1 MAKLTLSSLTSSY
14 RSNAALNA
22 NFDAIEAAIENTLS
36 RDGTSPN
43 AMAANLDMGS
53 NRVVNLAA
61 PVDDNDAIRKVDVD
75 SGIGP
80 EITTVADNITS
91 VTTVATNI
99 SDVTA
104 VSADLTGADTIGDA
118 SALLAITAPGIVAKD
133 TGGSP
138 VSRTITGSTG
148 ISVSNGDG
156 GAGNPTISLDA
167 ELVDIAG
174 ITPVDGTFIVGDGSD
189 FVGETGDTALT
200 SLGGGTTGIAVF
212 KGSSAGAIR
221 TTLSLTPG
229 TDVLVYDANLQTFVD
244 AFTLPTTDGLS
255 GQALTT
261 DGLGNVSWTTPAGGG
276 DTLAADDETITG
288 SWTFNSG
295 LTIGSVVWPNVSSS
309 RTGAEN
315 LAAIQDA
322 IDNNPSGTVINLP
335 GESFTISGGVNLR
348 GSLNNKINTIIQGPG
363 PRPTVINVDDATG
376 ASGEWAN
383 GGSGYVVQNITL
395 VYPTLP
401 TFPYI
406 FSSKGLTSSTDVAID
421 NAGGY
426 SIGATTLDI
435 DGTALVGSV
444 SPGDRVEFTGHAQPY
459 IIQNVVTASGNA
471 LTGVQIYPAL
481 TSSVSDNQ
489 TAFIK
494 QVAGYYGIGDGTSNA
509 LIPSGTSSLRLHF
522 NLMETTRIANPEPA
536 VGDQFFLIS
545 ENNPNDSSNFQNTVP
560 YRIAS
565 VGTLVGSYT
574 AASYWPI
581 TVEHWNGSA
590 WVSGLSTDQPNG
602 IMTTNLQDYRNNLYN
617 GLALHH
623 CDFVTIRN
631 VWVKNARLHGIS
643 VGSST
648 ISAPNAYRTL
658 GSGSLVRSKHITIEN
673 CLVGQEDDPTE
684 THVQGSLISGANV
697 NHVDISGCQG
707 FGNLADTTPSGNNW
721 NYGIFFEK
729 FTDLSTINCYMARC
743 LEGYRF
749 TNFSG
754 LTATHWSSVDCRN
767 GFVQDQNGRGYTV
780 SNFNVYSQDYAS
792 LTQIG
797 VWART
802 GEILTGVANDER
814 DASGTIANGI
824 IKGIGSASYGVNIGC
839 YLEGA
844 NTVSNDSDDIGFM
857 SLSGVQVLECYN
869 RGFQFEELRKA
880 VVTNCIA
887 NYNGGAGLVDLNT
900 TDVTLANILL
910 YDNCQD
916 RDNAGLQVDNKTGG
930 ILDGIQS
937 KNLRDATAA
946 QDYGVEW
953 LNTSS
958 GVRIG
963 LNNEFR
969 GDTDNETGTRPTM
982 KATILGDL
990 EMQTEASTG
999 TFSDAYKM
1007 VGLDANGDRVAYAGL
1022 RGSVRNN
1029 SAGNHRGRLYFS
1041 IATGGTL
1048 NNNHYIDDDGLTLVG
1063 DVVAVDGTFSGNLGA
1078 VGGTFSGA
1086 ITGASVS
1093 VTGQVQGQSARFE
1106 TASGEAT
1113 LDAVTGSS
1121 TGNLSGW
1128 TSKGDNS
1135 AAAEVDYARLRCGV
1149 RSNAAGNHAGR
1160 WLFQVAQG
1168 GALTDM
1174 LSIENGIVVPGSAGL
1189 ANDRGRGSV
1198 DIDDVYYVQGTQVVG
1213 SQQSAIASLTNS
1225 TGGTTDGTLAAVTDT
1240 SASDQSGPVND
1251 NFAEV
1256 NAKVDAILSALRTHG
1271 LIAT

>member
-1 MAKLTLSSLTSSY
+1 MAAKLISCIITDTNGAAVSGAEVNVYEAGTTTRRAIYKDPELSVADT
-14 RSNAALNA
+14 NPAIATADGAAA
-22 NFDAIEAAIENTLS
+22 
-36 RDGTSPN
+36 
-43 AMAANLDMGS
+43 
-53 NRVVNLAA
+53 VW
-61 PVDDNDAIRKVDVD
+61 VDDAGGDIKV
-75 SGIGP
+75 I
-80 EITTVADNITS
+80 
-91 VTTVATNI
+91 VTN
-99 SDVTA
+99 S
-104 VSADLTGADTIGDA
+104 
-118 SALLAITAPGIVAKD
+118 
-133 TGGSP
+133 
-138 VSRTITGSTG
+138 
-148 ISVSNGDG
+148 
-156 GAGNPTISLDA
+156 
-167 ELVDIAG
+167 
-174 ITPVDGTFIVGDGSD
+174 
-189 FVGETGDTALT
+189 
-200 SLGGGTTGIAVF
+200 GGGTTYHSSDNIPIATLGAYPVF
-212 KGSSAGAIR
+212 TYTGDQSLSTSDSPTFASLTLGTVPFSGVTADPDADRLLFWDDSATQVAFASLGTGLAFNNTALELDGDLADISGLTPADGAIIIGDGTDF
-221 TTLSLTPG
+221 TTETGATARASLGLTIG
-229 TDVLVYDANLQTFVD
+229 TDVLAYSASLQAFLDAG
-244 AFTLPTTDGLS
+244 FTLPTTDGVS
-255 GQALTT
+255 GQFLST
-261 DGLGNVSWTTPAGGG
+261 DGAGGLSFATPAGAG
-276 DTLAADDETITG
+276 DVLAAADETITG

-335 GESFTISGGVNLR
+335 GESFTISGAINLR
-348 GSLNNKINTIIQGPG
+348 GSLNNKTDTILRGAGMRATEIY
-363 PRPTVINVDDATG
+363 IDDATG

-383 GGSGYVVQNITL
+383 GGSGYVVENIAIR
-395 VYPTLP
+395 YPTLS

-406 FSSKGLTSSTDVAID
+406 FSSDGLTSSTGVAIN

-426 SIGATTLDI
+426 SIGATTLNI

-481 TSSVSDNQ
+481 TSSVVNNQ
-489 TAFIK
+489 TAFIQ
-494 QVAGYYGIGDGTSNA
+494 QVAGYYGISDGTSNA

-522 NLMETTRIANPEPA
+522 NLMETTRIANPAPA

-545 ENNPNDSSNFQNTVP
+545 ENNPNDSGNFQNTVP

-602 IMTTNLQDYRNNLYN
+602 IMTTNIQDYRNNLYN

-658 GSGSLVRSKHITIEN
+658 GSASLVRSEHITIEN
-673 CLVGQEDDPTE
+673 VLVGREDDPTE

-729 FTDLSTINCYMARC
+729 FTDLSTVNCYMARC
-743 LEGYRF
+743 LEGQRY

-780 SNFNVYSQDYAS
+780 SNFNVYSQDYPA

-802 GEILTGVANDER
+802 GEILTGVSNDER

-857 SLSGVQVLECYN
+857 SVSGVQVIECYN
-869 RGFQFEELRKA
+869 RGFQLEELRKA

-999 TFSDAYKM
+999 TFADAYKM

-1041 IATGGTL
+1041 IANSGAL
-1048 NNNHYIDDDGLTLVG
+1048 VNNHYIDDDGLTLVG
-1063 DVVAVDGTFSGNLGA
+1063 DVVAVDGTFSGNLSA
-1078 VGGTFSGA
+1078 VGGTFSGNIGAVDGTFSGA
-1086 ITGASVS
+1086 ISGASVT

-1135 AAAEVDYARLRCGV
+1135 AGTEVDYARLRCGV

-1168 GALTDM
+1168 GTLADM